1 MRIIKENLWIKRY
14 DCIGQDEGKKGCGS
28 TLEVGLGDLRYFRGL
43 NDRRYD
49 RRYVEPSVCFKC
61 PVCNTINY
69 IPKTD
74 WPPSYANLGK
84 GFEL

>member
-1 MRIIKENLWIKRY
+1 MRIIKEKRWTKQY

-28 TLEVGLGDLRYFRGL
+28 TLEVDIRDLRYFRSQI
-43 NDRRYD
+43 
-49 RRYVEPSVCFKC
+49 EPASVCFKC

-74 WPPSYANLGK
+74 WPSSYANLGS
-84 GFEL
+84 GFEWC